1 MALLVFMFPFV
12 WTIIMASN
20 TYGGHLPLPAEVH
33 ASAAQFDDNVRHVL
47 DNVAFFQSMANTAIV
62 AISTTLLVLF
72 FDSLAAFTFA
82 KFRFP
87 GRNVLFV
94 VLLAT
99 MLLPAQ
105 LAAVPQFQ
113 TMALLG
119 WVGSLKALIIPG
131 AANAFGIFW
140 MRQYFQNSIHDELVE
155 AATLDGCGFFGHR
168 TGTSRCRRPGP
179 ALAFLGIFTF
189 VASWNDY
196 MWPLIVLTN
205 PDHLTLQVALSTL
218 NRSHGVDY
226 SMVMTGALMA
236 MVPAG
241 RSSSRSSPASSSR
254 VRRKAPYGL
263 MRTAIA
269 IRALPNAPVRKSPAE
284 WPSVQAGIAPTMPI
298 TE

>member
-1 MALLVFMFPFV
+1 MTRYKLRGLALHAALVLALLVFMFPFV
-12 WTIIMASN
+12 WTIVMASN
-20 TYGGHLPLPAEVH
+20 TTADIYRFPPKFTFGGH
-33 ASAAQFDDNVRHVL
+33 FGDNVRQVL
-47 DNVAFFQSMANTAIV
+47 ENVAFFQSMANTAIV
-62 AISTTLLVLF
+62 AVSTTLLVLF

-87 GRNVLFV
+87 GRNALFV
-94 VLLAT
+94 ILLAT

-140 MRQYFQNSIHDELVE
+140 MRQYFQNSIHNELVE
-155 AATLDGCGFFGHR
+155 AATLDGCGFFGTYWHVALPSAR
-168 TGTSRCRRPGP
+168 P

-189 VASWNDY
+189 VGSWNDY

-205 PDHLTLQVALSTL
+205 PDHVTLQVALSTL

-236 MVPAG
+236 MVPLVIVFAIFARQFIKG
-241 RSSSRSSPASSSR
+241 ATEGA
-254 VRRKAPYGL
+254 VRG
-263 MRTAIA
+263 
-269 IRALPNAPVRKSPAE
+269 
-284 WPSVQAGIAPTMPI
+284 
-298 TE
+298 

>member
-1 MALLVFMFPFV
+1 MRQRLRGIALHTALIAALVVFLFPFA
-12 WTIIMASN
+12 WTVVMASN
-20 TYGGHLPLPAEVH
+20 STADIYRFPPKFTFG
-33 ASAAQFDDNVRHVL
+33 SQFDDNVRHVL
-47 DNVAFFQSMANTAIV
+47 ENVAFFQSMANTAIV
-62 AISTTLLVLF
+62 AVSTTLLVLF

-87 GRNVLFV
+87 GRNALFV

-155 AATLDGCGFFGHR
+155 AATLDGCGFLRVYWHVALPSAR
-168 TGTSRCRRPGP
+168 P

-205 PDHLTLQVALSTL
+205 PDNLTLQVALSTL
-218 NRSHGVDY
+218 NSSHGVDY

-236 MVPAG
+236 MVPLVIVFGIFARQFIKG
-241 RSSSRSSPASSSR
+241 ATE
-254 VRRKAPYGL
+254 G
-263 MRTAIA
+263 A
-269 IRALPNAPVRKSPAE
+269 IR
-284 WPSVQAGIAPTMPI
+284 G
-298 TE
+298 

>member
-1 MALLVFMFPFV
+1 MTRYKLRGLALHGALILALLVFMFPFV
-12 WTIIMASN
+12 WTIVMASN
-20 TYGGHLPLPAEVH
+20 TTADIYRFPPKFSFGGH
-33 ASAAQFDDNVRHVL
+33 FGDNVRQVL
-47 DNVAFFQSMANTAIV
+47 ENVAFFQSMANTAVV
-62 AISTTLLVLF
+62 AISTTVLVLF

-87 GRNVLFV
+87 GRNALFV

-140 MRQYFQNSIHDELVE
+140 MRQYFKNSIHDELIE
-155 AATLDGCGFFGHR
+155 AATLDGCGFFGTYWHVALPSAR
-168 TGTSRCRRPGP
+168 P

-189 VASWNDY
+189 VGSWNDY

-205 PDHLTLQVALSTL
+205 PDHVTLQVALSTL

-226 SMVMTGALMA
+226 SMVMTGALLA
-236 MVPAG
+236 MTPLVIVFAIFARQFIKG
-241 RSSSRSSPASSSR
+241 ATEGA
-254 VRRKAPYGL
+254 VRG
-263 MRTAIA
+263 
-269 IRALPNAPVRKSPAE
+269 
-284 WPSVQAGIAPTMPI
+284 
-298 TE
+298 

>member
-1 MALLVFMFPFV
+1 MTRYRWRGIALHAVLVLALLVFMFPFV

-20 TYGGHLPLPAEVH
+20 TTADIYRFPPKFTFGGH
-33 ASAAQFDDNVRHVL
+33 FGDNVRQVL
-47 DNVAFFQSMANTAIV
+47 DNVAFFQSMANTATV

-87 GRNVLFV
+87 GRNALFV
-94 VLLAT
+94 ILLAT

-105 LAAVPQFQ
+105 LSAVPQFQ

-155 AATLDGCGFFGHR
+155 AATLDGCGFFGTYWHVALPSAR
-168 TGTSRCRRPGP
+168 P

-189 VASWNDY
+189 VGSWNDY

-205 PDHLTLQVALSTL
+205 PNHLTLQVALSTL

-236 MVPAG
+236 MVPLVIVFGIFARQFIKG
-241 RSSSRSSPASSSR
+241 ATEGA
-254 VRRKAPYGL
+254 VRG
-263 MRTAIA
+263 
-269 IRALPNAPVRKSPAE
+269 
-284 WPSVQAGIAPTMPI
+284 
-298 TE
+298 

>member
-1 MALLVFMFPFV
+1 MTRYRLRGLALHAALVLALLVFMFPFV
-12 WTIIMASN
+12 WTILMASN
-20 TYGGHLPLPAEVH
+20 TTADIYRFPPKLTFGGHFGE
-33 ASAAQFDDNVRHVL
+33 NVRQVL
-47 DNVAFFQSMANTAIV
+47 ENVAFFQSMANTAIV

-87 GRNVLFV
+87 GRNALFV
-94 VLLAT
+94 ILLAT

-113 TMALLG
+113 TMAILG
-119 WVGSLKALIIPG
+119 WVGSLKALIVPA

-155 AATLDGCGFFGHR
+155 AATLDGCGFFGTYWHVALPSAR
-168 TGTSRCRRPGP
+168 P

-189 VASWNDY
+189 VGSWNDY

-205 PDHLTLQVALSTL
+205 PDHVTLQVALSTL

-226 SMVMTGALMA
+226 SMVMTGALLA
-236 MVPAG
+236 MIPLVIVFAVFARQFIKG
-241 RSSSRSSPASSSR
+241 ATEGA
-254 VRRKAPYGL
+254 VRG
-263 MRTAIA
+263 
-269 IRALPNAPVRKSPAE
+269 
-284 WPSVQAGIAPTMPI
+284 
-298 TE
+298 

>member
-1 MALLVFMFPFV
+1 MTRYRLRGIGLHAALILALLVFMFPFA
-12 WTIIMASN
+12 WTLVMASN
-20 TYGGHLPLPAEVH
+20 STADIYRFPPKFTFGG
-33 ASAAQFDDNVRHVL
+33 QFDDNVRAVL
-47 DNVAFFQSMANTAIV
+47 DNVAFFQSMGNTAVV

-87 GRNVLFV
+87 GRKVLFV

-105 LAAVPQFQ
+105 LATIPQFQ
-113 TMALLG
+113 TMAALG

-140 MRQYFQNSIHDELVE
+140 MRQYFQNSVHDELVE
-155 AATLDGCGFFGHR
+155 AATLDGCGFLR
-168 TGTSRCRRPGP
+168 TYWHVALPSARP

-196 MWPLIVLTN
+196 LWPLIVLTN

-236 MVPAG
+236 MVPLVIVFGIFARQFIRG
-241 RSSSRSSPASSSR
+241 ATE
-254 VRRKAPYGL
+254 G
-263 MRTAIA
+263 A
-269 IRALPNAPVRKSPAE
+269 IR
-284 WPSVQAGIAPTMPI
+284 G
-298 TE
+298 

>member
-1 MALLVFMFPFV
+1 MTRYKLRGLALHAALVLALLVFMFPFV

-20 TYGGHLPLPAEVH
+20 TTADIYRFPPKFTFGGH
-33 ASAAQFDDNVRHVL
+33 FGDNVRQVL
-47 DNVAFFQSMANTAIV
+47 DNVAFFQSMANTATV

-87 GRNVLFV
+87 GRNALFV
-94 VLLAT
+94 ILLAT

-105 LAAVPQFQ
+105 LSAVPQFQ

-155 AATLDGCGFFGHR
+155 AATLDGCGFFGTYWHVALPSAR
-168 TGTSRCRRPGP
+168 P

-189 VASWNDY
+189 VGAWNDY

-205 PDHLTLQVALSTL
+205 PNHLTLQVALSTL

-236 MVPAG
+236 MVPLVIVFGIFARQFIKG
-241 RSSSRSSPASSSR
+241 ATEGA
-254 VRRKAPYGL
+254 VRG
-263 MRTAIA
+263 
-269 IRALPNAPVRKSPAE
+269 
-284 WPSVQAGIAPTMPI
+284 
-298 TE
+298 

>member
-1 MALLVFMFPFV
+1 MTRYRLRGLALHGALILALLVFMFPFV
-12 WTIIMASN
+12 WTIVMASN
-20 TYGGHLPLPAEVH
+20 TTADIYRFPPKFTFGGH
-33 ASAAQFDDNVRHVL
+33 FGDNVRQVL
-47 DNVAFFQSMANTAIV
+47 ENVAFFQSMANTAVV

-87 GRNVLFV
+87 GRNALFV
-94 VLLAT
+94 ILLAT

-113 TMALLG
+113 TMAILG
-119 WVGSLKALIIPG
+119 WVGSLKALIIPA

-140 MRQYFQNSIHDELVE
+140 MRQYFQNSIHDELIE
-155 AATLDGCGFFGHR
+155 AATLDGCGFFGTYWHVALPSAR
-168 TGTSRCRRPGP
+168 P

-205 PDHLTLQVALSTL
+205 PDHVTLQVALSTL

-236 MVPAG
+236 MVPLVIIFGIFARQFIKG
-241 RSSSRSSPASSSR
+241 ATEGA
-254 VRRKAPYGL
+254 VRG
-263 MRTAIA
+263 
-269 IRALPNAPVRKSPAE
+269 
-284 WPSVQAGIAPTMPI
+284 
-298 TE
+298 

>member
-1 MALLVFMFPFV
+1 MTRIRLRGLVLHLVLWLAVAVSVLPFLWTLVMATNSTSDIYRYPPKFSFG
-12 WTIIMASN
+12 S
-20 TYGGHLPLPAEVH
+20 
-33 ASAAQFDDNVRHVL
+33 QFDDNVRHVL
-47 DNVAFFQSMANTAIV
+47 ANVAFFDSMLNTLIV
-62 AISTTLLVLF
+62 AVSTTALVLF

-87 GRNVLFV
+87 GRNALFV
-94 VLLAT
+94 ILLAT

-113 TMALLG
+113 TMAAFG

-140 MRQYFQNSIHDELVE
+140 LRQYFKNSIHDELVE
-155 AATLDGCGFFGHR
+155 AATLDGCGFLGVYRHVALPAAR
-168 TGTSRCRRPGP
+168 P

-205 PDHLTLQVALSTL
+205 PDHLTLQVALSQL

-226 SMVMTGALMA
+226 SMVMTGALLA
-236 MVPAG
+236 MIPLVIVFVVFARQFIKG
-241 RSSSRSSPASSSR
+241 ATEGA
-254 VRRKAPYGL
+254 VRG
-263 MRTAIA
+263 
-269 IRALPNAPVRKSPAE
+269 
-284 WPSVQAGIAPTMPI
+284 
-298 TE
+298 

>member
-1 MALLVFMFPFV
+1 MRYRWRGIGLHAALMFALVVFMFPFV
-12 WTIIMASN
+12 WTLIMASN
-20 TYGGHLPLPAEVH
+20 STADIYRFPPKFTFGDK
-33 ASAAQFDDNVRHVL
+33 FDDNVRQVL
-47 DNVAFFQSMANTAIV
+47 DNVAFFQSMGNTAVV

-87 GRNVLFV
+87 GRNALFAI
-94 VLLAT
+94 LLGT

-119 WVGSLKALIIPG
+119 WVGSLKALIVPG

-140 MRQYFQNSIHDELVE
+140 MRQYFHNSIHDELVE
-155 AATLDGCGFFGHR
+155 AATLDGCGFM
-168 TGTSRCRRPGP
+168 GTYWHVALPSARP

-205 PDHLTLQVALSTL
+205 PDRLTLQVALSTL
-218 NRSHGVDY
+218 NRGHGVDF

-236 MVPAG
+236 MVPL
-241 RSSSRSSPASSSR
+241 
-254 VRRKAPYGL
+254 VIVF
-263 MRTAIA
+263 AIFARQFIRGATEGA
-269 IRALPNAPVRKSPAE
+269 IR
-284 WPSVQAGIAPTMPI
+284 G
-298 TE
+298 

>member
-1 MALLVFMFPFV
+1 MTRLRVRGVVLHVLLGVAVLISLFPFF
-12 WTIIMASN
+12 WTLVMATN
-20 TYGGHLPLPAEVH
+20 TTADIYRYPPKFTFG
-33 ASAAQFDDNVRHVL
+33 SQFDDNVRHVL
-47 DNVAFFQSMANTAIV
+47 ENIDFFGSMLNTATV
-62 AISTTLLVLF
+62 AVTTTALVLF

-87 GRNVLFV
+87 GRRILFV

-105 LAAVPQFQ
+105 LGAIPQFQ

-140 MRQYFQNSIHDELVE
+140 MRQYFTNSIHDELVE
-155 AATLDGCGFFGHR
+155 AATIDGCGFMRLYWHIALPSAR
-168 TGTSRCRRPGP
+168 P

-205 PDHLTLQVALSTL
+205 PDHLTLQVALSQL

-226 SMVMTGALMA
+226 SMLMTGALLA
-236 MVPAG
+236 MIPLVIIFIAG
-241 RSSSRSSPASSSR
+241 ARHFIKGATE
-254 VRRKAPYGL
+254 G
-263 MRTAIA
+263 A
-269 IRALPNAPVRKSPAE
+269 IR
-284 WPSVQAGIAPTMPI
+284 G
-298 TE
+298 

>member
-1 MALLVFMFPFV
+1 MMRYRLRGIALHAALVVALLVFMFPFA
-12 WTIIMASN
+12 WTVIMASN
-20 TYGGHLPLPAEVH
+20 STADIYRFPPKFSFG
-33 ASAAQFDDNVRHVL
+33 SQFDDNVRQVL
-47 DNVAFFQSMANTAIV
+47 ANVAFFQSMANTAIV

-87 GRNVLFV
+87 GRRVLFV

-155 AATLDGCGFFGHR
+155 AATLDGCGFL
-168 TGTSRCRRPGP
+168 GTYWHVALPSARP
-179 ALAFLGIFTF
+179 ALAFLCIFTF

-218 NRSHGVDY
+218 NRAHGVDY

-236 MVPAG
+236 MVPLVIVFAIFARQFIKG
-241 RSSSRSSPASSSR
+241 ATEGA
-254 VRRKAPYGL
+254 VRG
-263 MRTAIA
+263 
-269 IRALPNAPVRKSPAE
+269 
-284 WPSVQAGIAPTMPI
+284 
-298 TE
+298 

>member
-1 MALLVFMFPFV
+1 MTRYRWRGIALHAGLVLALLVFMFPFV

-20 TYGGHLPLPAEVH
+20 TTADIYRFPPKFTFGGH
-33 ASAAQFDDNVRHVL
+33 FGDNVRQVL
-47 DNVAFFQSMANTAIV
+47 DNVAFFQSMANTATV

-87 GRNVLFV
+87 GRNALFV
-94 VLLAT
+94 ILLAT

-105 LAAVPQFQ
+105 LSAVPQFQ

-155 AATLDGCGFFGHR
+155 AATLDGCGFFGTYWHVALPSAR
-168 TGTSRCRRPGP
+168 P

-189 VASWNDY
+189 VGSWNDY

-236 MVPAG
+236 MVPLVIVFGIFARQFIKG
-241 RSSSRSSPASSSR
+241 ATEGA
-254 VRRKAPYGL
+254 VRG
-263 MRTAIA
+263 
-269 IRALPNAPVRKSPAE
+269 
-284 WPSVQAGIAPTMPI
+284 
-298 TE
+298 

>member
-1 MALLVFMFPFV
+1 MIRQRWRGLLLHLILLLAVVLSLFPFF
-12 WTIIMASN
+12 WTLVMATN
-20 TYGGHLPLPAEVH
+20 TTSDIYRYPPKFSFG
-33 ASAAQFDDNVRHVL
+33 SQFDDNVRHVL
-47 DNVAFFQSMANTAIV
+47 ANVAFFDSMLNTLVV
-62 AISTTLLVLF
+62 ALSTTALVLF

-87 GRNVLFV
+87 GRNALFV
-94 VLLAT
+94 ILLAT

-113 TMALLG
+113 TMAAFG

-155 AATLDGCGFFGHR
+155 AATLDGCGFL
-168 TGTSRCRRPGP
+168 GTYWHVALPSARP

-205 PDHLTLQVALSTL
+205 PDHLTLQVALSQL

-226 SMVMTGALMA
+226 SMLMTGALMA
-236 MVPAG
+236 MIPLVIVFILFARQFIRG
-241 RSSSRSSPASSSR
+241 ATEGA
-254 VRRKAPYGL
+254 VRG
-263 MRTAIA
+263 
-269 IRALPNAPVRKSPAE
+269 
-284 WPSVQAGIAPTMPI
+284 
-298 TE
+298 

>member
-1 MALLVFMFPFV
+1 MRAERTRNVISHVVLMFGVLVSIFPFYWMV
-12 WTIIMASN
+12 VMASN
-20 TYGGHLPLPAEVH
+20 TTPDIFSYPPKLVIGSHLFE
-33 ASAAQFDDNVRHVL
+33 NMGKVL
-47 DNVAFFQSMANTAIV
+47 DNVDFFGSMLL
-62 AISTTLLVLF
+62 TLIASLGVTVLVLF

-87 GRNVLFV
+87 GRNALFV
-94 VLLAT
+94 ILLAT

-113 TMALLG
+113 TMAILG

-140 MRQYFQNSIHDELVE
+140 MRQYFQNSIHDELIE
-155 AATLDGCGFFGHR
+155 AATLDGCGFFGTYWHVALPSAR
-168 TGTSRCRRPGP
+168 P

-189 VASWNDY
+189 VGSWNDY

-218 NRSHGVDY
+218 NRAHGVDY

-236 MVPAG
+236 MVPLVIVFAIFARQFIKG
-241 RSSSRSSPASSSR
+241 ATEGA
-254 VRRKAPYGL
+254 VRG
-263 MRTAIA
+263 
-269 IRALPNAPVRKSPAE
+269 
-284 WPSVQAGIAPTMPI
+284 
-298 TE
+298 

>member
-1 MALLVFMFPFV
+1 MTRYRLRGLALHAALIVALLVFMFPFV
-12 WTIIMASN
+12 WTIVMASN
-20 TYGGHLPLPAEVH
+20 TTADIYRFPPKFSFGGH
-33 ASAAQFDDNVRHVL
+33 FGDNVRQVL
-47 DNVAFFQSMANTAIV
+47 ENVAFFQSMANTAVV

-87 GRNVLFV
+87 GRNTLFV
-94 VLLAT
+94 ILLAT

-113 TMALLG
+113 TMAILG

-140 MRQYFQNSIHDELVE
+140 MRQYFKNSIHGELIE
-155 AATLDGCGFFGHR
+155 AATLDGCGFFGTYWHVALPSAR
-168 TGTSRCRRPGP
+168 P

-189 VASWNDY
+189 VGSWNDY

-205 PDHLTLQVALSTL
+205 PDHVTLQVALSTL

-226 SMVMTGALMA
+226 SMVMTGALLA
-236 MVPAG
+236 MIPLVVVFAIFARQFIKG
-241 RSSSRSSPASSSR
+241 ATEGA
-254 VRRKAPYGL
+254 VRG
-263 MRTAIA
+263 
-269 IRALPNAPVRKSPAE
+269 
-284 WPSVQAGIAPTMPI
+284 
-298 TE
+298 

>member
-1 MALLVFMFPFV
+1 MTRIRLRGLVLHLVLWLAVAVSVLPFLWTLVMATNSTSDIYRYPPKFSFG
-12 WTIIMASN
+12 S
-20 TYGGHLPLPAEVH
+20 
-33 ASAAQFDDNVRHVL
+33 QFDDNVRHVL
-47 DNVAFFQSMANTAIV
+47 ANVAFFDSMLNTLIV
-62 AISTTLLVLF
+62 AVSTTALVLF

-87 GRNVLFV
+87 GRNALFV
-94 VLLAT
+94 ILLAT

-113 TMALLG
+113 TMAAFG

-140 MRQYFQNSIHDELVE
+140 LRQYFTNSIHDELVE
-155 AATLDGCGFFGHR
+155 AATLDGCGFLGVYRHVALPAAR
-168 TGTSRCRRPGP
+168 P

-205 PDHLTLQVALSTL
+205 PDHLTLQVALSQL

-226 SMVMTGALMA
+226 SMVMTGALLA
-236 MVPAG
+236 MIPLVIVFVVFARQFIKG
-241 RSSSRSSPASSSR
+241 ATEGA
-254 VRRKAPYGL
+254 VRG
-263 MRTAIA
+263 
-269 IRALPNAPVRKSPAE
+269 
-284 WPSVQAGIAPTMPI
+284 
-298 TE
+298 

>member
-1 MALLVFMFPFV
+1 MTRYRLRGVALHAALVVALLVFMFPFV
-12 WTIIMASN
+12 WTIVMASN
-20 TYGGHLPLPAEVH
+20 TTADIYRFPPKFSFGGH
-33 ASAAQFDDNVRHVL
+33 FGDNVRQVL
-47 DNVAFFQSMANTAIV
+47 ENVAFFQSMANTAVV

-87 GRNVLFV
+87 GRNALFV
-94 VLLAT
+94 ILLAT

-113 TMALLG
+113 TMAILG

-140 MRQYFQNSIHDELVE
+140 MRQYFQNSIHDELIE
-155 AATLDGCGFFGHR
+155 AATLDGCGFFGTYWHVALPSAR
-168 TGTSRCRRPGP
+168 P

-189 VASWNDY
+189 VGSWNDY

-205 PDHLTLQVALSTL
+205 PDHVTLQVALSTL

-226 SMVMTGALMA
+226 SMVMTGALLA
-236 MVPAG
+236 MIPLVIVFAVFARQFIKG
-241 RSSSRSSPASSSR
+241 ATEGA
-254 VRRKAPYGL
+254 VRG
-263 MRTAIA
+263 
-269 IRALPNAPVRKSPAE
+269 
-284 WPSVQAGIAPTMPI
+284 
-298 TE
+298 

>member
-1 MALLVFMFPFV
+1 MTRYRLRGLALHAALVLALLVFMFPFV
-12 WTIIMASN
+12 WTILMASN
-20 TYGGHLPLPAEVH
+20 TTADIYRFPPKLTFGGHFGE
-33 ASAAQFDDNVRHVL
+33 NVRQVL
-47 DNVAFFQSMANTAIV
+47 ENVAFFQSMANTVVV
-62 AISTTLLVLF
+62 AVSTTLLVLF

-87 GRNVLFV
+87 GRNALFV
-94 VLLAT
+94 ILLAT

-140 MRQYFQNSIHDELVE
+140 MRQYFQNSIHNELVE
-155 AATLDGCGFFGHR
+155 AATLDGCGFFGTYWHVALPSAR
-168 TGTSRCRRPGP
+168 P

-189 VASWNDY
+189 VGSWNDY

-236 MVPAG
+236 MVPLVIVFAIFARQFIKG
-241 RSSSRSSPASSSR
+241 ATEGA
-254 VRRKAPYGL
+254 VRG
-263 MRTAIA
+263 
-269 IRALPNAPVRKSPAE
+269 
-284 WPSVQAGIAPTMPI
+284 
-298 TE
+298 